1 MIPAV
6 NGMQGNKVV
15 TASLLIIVI
24 FIGGVILRLAKPVLF
39 PFALA
44 VFLSFVLAPLLDFLT
59 RLKIPRIISIIFIL
73 ILTFFILY
81 LLASLIYT
89 SGKAFAAELP
99 NYSQKVNSVLSAI
112 QEKHNL
118 SGAGLQ
124 PIDWA
129 KQFDLSKIG
138 KILLDAL
145 GPFFSFVSNL
155 FLVLLF
161 LIFILAGRG
170 QVAIKINRAFTD
182 VRASQVR
189 EVIHNID
196 SQIQRYLAIKTVVSL
211 FTGVFALVILMIFG
225 LDFALL
231 FGLLTFI
238 LNYIPNIGSF
248 IATAFPVFIA
258 VFQFGTIWPAVWI
271 LVILVL
277 IQQVMG
283 GIVEPRLMGEGLDLS
298 PLVILFF
305 LFFWGW
311 LWGLPG
317 MILAVPIAAIV
328 KIVTSNIPELGF
340 IAVFMSK
347 GKQDNL
353 NYS

>member
-1 MIPAV
+1 
-6 NGMQGNKVV
+6 MQENKVV

-24 FIGGVILRLAKPVLF
+24 FIGGVVLRLAKPVLF
-39 PFALA
+39 PFFLA
-44 VFLSFVLAPLLDFLT
+44 VFLSFVLAPLEEFLT
-59 RLKIPRIISIIFIL
+59 RLKIPRAIAIIFIL

-89 SGKAFAAELP
+89 TGKAFAAELP
-99 NYSQKVNSVLSAI
+99 DYSQKVSSLLTSI
-112 QEKHNL
+112 QEKYNI
-118 SGAGLQ
+118 SGAEWQ
-124 PIDWA
+124 PFDWA
-129 KQFDLSKIG
+129 NQFDLNKAG
-138 KILLDAL
+138 GILLDSL
-145 GPFFSFVSNL
+145 GPFFSFISNL
-155 FLVLLF
+155 FLVVLF

-170 QVAIKINRAFTD
+170 QIVPKINRAFIRE
-182 VRASQVR
+182 RASKVCG
-189 EVIHNID
+189 VIQNID
-196 SQIQRYLAIKTVVSL
+196 CQIQRYLAIKTMVSF
-211 FTGVFALVILMIFG
+211 FTGVLALVVLMLFG
-225 LDFALL
+225 LDFAIL

-258 VFQFGTIWPAVWI
+258 IFQFETIWPAVWI

-277 IQQVMG
+277 IQQIMG
-283 GIVEPRLMGEGLDLS
+283 TFIEPRLMGEGLDLS

-311 LWGLPG
+311 LWGIPG

-328 KIVTSNIPELGF
+328 KIVTSNIPELDF

-347 GKQDNL
+347 GEKTKL
-353 NYS
+353 S

>member
-1 MIPAV
+1 
-6 NGMQGNKVV
+6 MQGNKVV

-24 FIGGVILRLAKPVLF
+24 FIGGVVFRLAKPVLF
-39 PFALA
+39 PLSLA

-59 RLKIPRIISIIFIL
+59 HIKIPRALSIIFIL

-81 LLASLIYT
+81 LLTSLIYT

-99 NYSQKVNSVLSAI
+99 NYSNKVNSLLSSI
-112 QEKHNL
+112 QEKYNL
-118 SGAGLQ
+118 SGTEWQ
-124 PIDWA
+124 PFDWA

-138 KILLDAL
+138 GILLDAL
-145 GPFFSFVSNL
+145 GPFFSFIANL
-155 FLVLLF
+155 FLILLF

-170 QVAIKINRAFTD
+170 QIVPKIKRAFTKK
-182 VRASQVR
+182 RAAMVC
-189 EVIHNID
+189 EVIQNID
-196 SQIQRYLAIKTVVSL
+196 SQIQRYLAIKTVVSF
-211 FTGVFALVILMIFG
+211 FTGVFALVVLMLFG
-225 LDFALL
+225 VDFAIL

-248 IATAFPVFIA
+248 IATAFPVFFA
-258 VFQFGTIWPAVWI
+258 VFQFDTIWPAVWI

-283 GIVEPRLMGEGLDLS
+283 AIVEPRLMGEGLGLS

-311 LWGLPG
+311 LWGIPG
-317 MILAVPIAAIV
+317 MILAVPIAAIA
-328 KIVTSNIPELGF
+328 KIVTSNIPELNF

-347 GKQDNL
+347 GKEARL
-353 NYS
+353 S

>member
-1 MIPAV
+1 MGSKAL
-6 NGMQGNKVV
+6 GMQGNKVI

-24 FIGGVILRLAKPVLF
+24 FIGGVVFRLAKPVLF
-39 PFALA
+39 PFSLA

-59 RLKIPRIISIIFIL
+59 RLKIPRVISIIFIL
-73 ILTFFILY
+73 IFTFFILY

-99 NYSQKVNSVLSAI
+99 NYSQKVNSVLTSI

-118 SGAGLQ
+118 PGAEWQ
-124 PIDWA
+124 PLDWA
-129 KQFDLSKIG
+129 KQFDLNKIG
-138 KILLDAL
+138 GILLDAM
-145 GPFFSFVSNL
+145 GPFLSFISNL

-161 LIFILAGRG
+161 LVFILAGRG
-170 QVAIKINRAFTD
+170 QILQKVNSAFTEG
-182 VRASQVR
+182 RASKLS

-196 SQIQRYLAIKTVVSL
+196 GQIQRYLAIKTVVSL
-211 FTGVFALVILMIFG
+211 FTGIFALVVLLLFG
-225 LDFALL
+225 VDFAIL

-248 IATAFPVFIA
+248 IATVFPVFIA
-258 VFQFGTIWPAVWI
+258 VFQFETIWPAVWI

-277 IQQVMG
+277 IQQIMG
-283 GIVEPRLMGEGLDLS
+283 TVVEPRLVGEGLGLS

-311 LWGLPG
+311 LWGIPG
-317 MILAVPIAAIV
+317 MILAVPIAAII
-328 KIVTSNIPELGF
+328 KIVTSNIPELEF

-347 GKQDNL
+347 GKEAKL
-353 NYS
+353 S

>member
-1 MIPAV
+1 
-6 NGMQGNKVV
+6 MQGNKVV

-24 FIGGVILRLAKPVLF
+24 FIAGVVLHLAKPVLF
-39 PFALA
+39 PFSLA
-44 VFLSFVLAPLLDFLT
+44 VFLSFVLAPLEDFLA
-59 RLKIPRIISIIFIL
+59 RLKIPRAISIIFIL
-73 ILTFFILY
+73 VLTFFILY

-89 SGKAFAAELP
+89 TGKAFAAELP
-99 NYSQKVNSVLSAI
+99 KYSQKVSSVLASI
-112 QEKHNL
+112 QEKYNIT
-118 SGAGLQ
+118 GAGWQ

-129 KQFDLSKIG
+129 SQFDLNKVG
-138 KILLDAL
+138 GILLDAL
-145 GPFFSFVSNL
+145 GPFLSFISNL

-161 LIFILAGRG
+161 LIFIMAGRG
-170 QVAIKINRAFTD
+170 QILPKIDRAFTRE
-182 VRASQVR
+182 RASMVCG
-189 EVIHNID
+189 VIQNID
-196 SQIQRYLAIKTVVSL
+196 SQIQRYLAIKTVVSF
-211 FTGVFALVILMIFG
+211 FTGVFALIVLLLFG
-225 LDFALL
+225 VDFAIL

-258 VFQFGTIWPAVWI
+258 IFQFETIWPAVWI

-277 IQQVMG
+277 IQQIMG
-283 GIVEPRLMGEGLDLS
+283 TIVEPRLMGEGLDLS

-311 LWGLPG
+311 LWGVPG

-328 KIVTSNIPELGF
+328 KIVISNIPDLDF

-347 GKQDNL
+347 GKNPRL
-353 NYS
+353 S